1 MQVHQENASSNQQKS
16 YALPGL
22 QQQKKIFDYDA
33 LLFAARKGE
42 ASAFEHICKQATPRI
57 YRTLCRITKNRED
70 AEDALQE
77 ALMRA
82 FINLPRFDG
91 RSSFSTWLTRI
102 AINAAFMKLRRG
114 RLSREVAMDGPDLF
128 GNEQVSY
135 QFKDDAP
142 SPEDHFVT
150 QERVKILRD
159 ALRVLRPRIR
169 VAVEMYQLQEHS
181 LKQTAELLGI
191 SVAATKGRLFQA
203 TAALRKASRTKNLG
217 DLRFSLH

>member
-1 MQVHQENASSNQQKS
+1 MGDYMQKG
-16 YALPGL
+16 YALSGIE
-22 QQQKKIFDYDA
+22 QQRRIFDYEA

-42 ASAFEHICKQATPRI
+42 ASAFERLCEQATPRI
-57 YRTLCRITKNRED
+57 HRTLCRITKNRED

-102 AINAAFMKLRRG
+102 AINAAFMKLRRS
-114 RLSREVAMDGPDLF
+114 RLSREVALDGPDLF
-128 GNEQVSY
+128 GNEQASY
-135 QFKDDAP
+135 QFKDHAP
-142 SPEDHFVT
+142 SPEDHFAT
-150 QERVKILRD
+150 QERVEILRD

-169 VAVEMYQLQEHS
+169 VAVEMYQLQERS
-181 LKQTAELLGI
+181 LKETAELLGI

-203 TAALRKASRTKNLG
+203 KAALRKASRTKNIG
-217 DLRFSLH
+217 ELRFSRAA